1 MLNFVAWVVVG
12 GLLGC
17 GTSRLV
23 RGDTTAGLVLNIV
36 AGVVGAYL
44 AGLIITPLF
53 TMAALNE
60 GSFSPLAMAIAVAGA
75 GLLLAVVN
83 MPRRRGGNW

>member
-1 MLNFVAWVVVG
+1 MVNFMAWVLVG

-23 RGDTTAGLVLNIV
+23 RGDATAGLFLNV
-36 AGVVGAYL
+36 MAGVVGAYL

-53 TMAALNE
+53 TLGALYE
-60 GSFSPLAMAIAVAGA
+60 SSFSPLAMAIAVAGA

-83 MPRRRGGNW
+83 LPRRNSRNG